1 MRGERRGGKGESDKI
16 HCTSHIFDLV
26 FGKKFMD
33 VSFLLPHRLSSGHR
47 AMVMF
52 VMKLVTSIFNL
63 CRSYVEWEPHNSV
76 LKKGCPPSVLLI
88 ITQDE

>member
-16 HCTSHIFDLV
+16 HCSSHIFDLV

-47 AMVMF
+47 AMV
-52 VMKLVTSIFNL
+52 
-63 CRSYVEWEPHNSV
+63 W
-76 LKKGCPPSVLLI
+76 
-88 ITQDE
+88 